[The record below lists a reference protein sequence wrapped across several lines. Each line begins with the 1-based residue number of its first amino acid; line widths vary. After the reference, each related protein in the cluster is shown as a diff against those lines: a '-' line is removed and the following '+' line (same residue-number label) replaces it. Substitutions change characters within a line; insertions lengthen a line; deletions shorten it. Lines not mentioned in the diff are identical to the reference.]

1 MCLACLFA
9 PVDHE
14 KQPRRRTL
22 MKGAGAFVFGR
33 RAAASAAGALIA
45 ETVFAPDARAGAIM
59 RLDCRQCALS
69 TEPAELNC
77 DVALRRNGHVD
88 LCKALVRSNARVD
101 APREGCH
108 SWRVPHGARM
118 QKRRPRA
125 AQLQHAT
132 EWAPSGA
139 KCSSVPCRARVPMR
153 GAWRAVRDMPRGAV
167 HAAWSSGVRCASK
180 VFACLLVCV
189 FVPDGATCSPVAGRS
204 CASHARR
211 PHDRPRRVSMG

>member
-1 MCLACLFA
+1 
-9 PVDHE
+9 
-14 KQPRRRTL
+14 
-22 MKGAGAFVFGR
+22 
-33 RAAASAAGALIA
+33 
-45 ETVFAPDARAGAIM
+45 M
-59 RLDCRQCALS
+59 RLDGRQCALS

-139 KCSSVPCRARVPMR
+139 KCSSVPCRARVPVR

-167 HAAWSSGVRCASK
+167 HAAWSSGVRCAST
-180 VFACLLVCV
+180 VFACLCVCSGWRDMLACCRTQLRV
-189 FVPDGATCSPVAGRS
+189 ACAPAALPPSARVDGLTPLHCT
-204 CASHARR
+204 ARLGNR
-211 PHDRPRRVSMG
+211 AACESGGLAWGSLTTLTAN